1 MTNVTIE
8 LPGLSEWFDTIEAR
22 HGDVEKELAYIRAD
36 LENCHAILGDIE
48 HYLIFN
54 SSGTVLFGSKNI
66 NWESVYDFIDRISP
80 HSELAHVVNKYRD
93 QLLSTPYDII

>member
-36 LENCHAILGDIE
+36 LENYHAILGDIRL
-48 HYLIFN
+48 HSLPPFKQTI
-54 SSGTVLFGSKNI
+54 T
-66 NWESVYDFIDRISP
+66 P
-80 HSELAHVVNKYRD
+80 HSGAVDE
-93 QLLSTPYDII
+93 YDII